1 MLTTSDFKRG
11 LAIQVEGQPYI
22 IMEYTV
28 QTPSARGSATLV
40 RIKGR
45 NVITGH
51 VLDMTFKSG
60 EKFEEPDL
68 ERRKITFMYADG
80 DAFHF
85 MDEESFEQFHLDRS
99 MMQDTVRW
107 LREGVT
113 LRSIV
118 FGEMSNVV
126 DLFAVYSY
134 FGAFSIGSFWYRL
147 YQYGHNLDPHAPM
160 HIKPF
165 TPRLI
170 GVEQIAN
177 FREHSYP
184 QAGAY
189 LLCVSVL
196 LIVLAGWFSRK
207 ETFA

>member
-1 MLTTSDFKRG
+1 MLTTSDFRKG

-22 IMEYTV
+22 IMEYSV

-45 NVITGH
+45 NVITGQ

-68 ERRKITFMYADG
+68 ERRKITFLYADG

-85 MDEESFEQFHLDRS
+85 MDEESFEQFHLDRAA
-99 MMQDTVRW
+99 MQDTVRW

-118 FGEMSNVV
+118 FQGNVV
-126 DLFAVYSY
+126 GIELPQFVELKVVETGPGGRSDMASGKVTKPATLENGTQIRVPVYLGGGETVLVDTTTGE
-134 FGAFSIGSFWYRL
+134 FVKR
-147 YQYGHNLDPHAPM
+147 
-160 HIKPF
+160 
-165 TPRLI
+165 
-170 GVEQIAN
+170 
-177 FREHSYP
+177 
-184 QAGAY
+184 
-189 LLCVSVL
+189 VSE
-196 LIVLAGWFSRK
+196 K
-207 ETFA
+207 

>member
-1 MLTTSDFKRG
+1 MLTTSDFKKG

-22 IMEYTV
+22 IMEYSV

-45 NVITGH
+45 NVITGQ

-68 ERRKITFMYADG
+68 ERRKITFLYNDG
-80 DAFHF
+80 DEFHF
-85 MDEESFEQFHLDRS
+85 MDEESFEQFHLDRT

-118 FGEMSNVV
+118 FQGNVV
-126 DLFAVYSY
+126 GIELPQFVELRVTETGPGGRSDMASGKVTKPATLENGTSIRVPVYLEGGETVLVDTTTGE
-134 FGAFSIGSFWYRL
+134 FVKR
-147 YQYGHNLDPHAPM
+147 
-160 HIKPF
+160 
-165 TPRLI
+165 
-170 GVEQIAN
+170 
-177 FREHSYP
+177 
-184 QAGAY
+184 
-189 LLCVSVL
+189 VSD
-196 LIVLAGWFSRK
+196 K
-207 ETFA
+207 